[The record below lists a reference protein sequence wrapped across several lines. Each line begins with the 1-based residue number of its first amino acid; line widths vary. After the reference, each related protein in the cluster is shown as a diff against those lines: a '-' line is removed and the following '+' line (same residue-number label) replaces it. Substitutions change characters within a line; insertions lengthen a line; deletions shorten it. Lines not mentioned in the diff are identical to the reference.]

1 MSEEE
6 TPEGLDD
13 FVKKIFGDGK
23 AADEFAQ
30 SVEANQMVEAWQG
43 IYEVYLGLR
52 SGGFTSSQA
61 NGVMGSYL
69 YNLISSMEGN

>member
-1 MSEEE
+1 MSDEEI
-6 TPEGLDD
+6 PEGLED
-13 FVKKIFGDGK
+13 FVSKIFGGK
-23 AADEFAQ
+23 ENADEFAQ
-30 SVEANQMVEAWQG
+30 SMEDPMVEAWKG

-52 SGGFTSSQA
+52 SGGFTISQA